1 MERKLISPQT
11 KAFVQYLKL
20 FSNLTV
26 NEIVKKCR
34 VSRSTLFRS
43 VKEKEEC
50 KKQGKS
56 AGRRRKFNEREERR
70 IRRAIHSLRR
80 RQGNFTAKGLLVEL
94 RIPPTEVS
102 VRTVQRH
109 LHRMGYSYVH
119 SRRKGVLSDK
129 DRKQRLAFAKHFK
142 RNYRQDFWT
151 KDVCFYFDGVS
162 FYHKFNPADQARVPD
177 SLIWRLPSEGLAPYC
192 TAKGSQV
199 GSGGR
204 VVKYFVGISYQEG
217 VVLCERYEKLNGQ
230 TFNEFILKH
239 FPRALKLSKKGRS
252 RIFLQ
257 DGDPSQN
264 SALAREALSKIKAQL
279 FSIPPRSPDLNPI
292 ENFFHNIKADLRNQA
307 MVLNIQYETVDDFA
321 QRIKMLMLNYDRG
334 IIDRTI
340 ASTNK
345 RIDLII
351 QNKGARTKY

>member
-1 MERKLISPQT
+1 MDGKRISPKT
-11 KAFVQYLKL
+11 KAFVQYLKEY
-20 FSNLTV
+20 SNLTV
-26 NEIVKKCR
+26 NEIVEKCG
-34 VSRSTLFRS
+34 VSRSTVFRS
-43 VKEKEEC
+43 VKPKEKSNNRG
-50 KKQGKS
+50 GK
-56 AGRRRKFNEREERR
+56 AGRRRKFNQREERR
-70 IRRAIHSLRR
+70 IRRAIHSLRKR
-80 RQGNFTAKGLLVEL
+80 EGNFTAKRLMVEL
-94 RIPPTEVS
+94 GVPPMQVS

-119 SRRKGVLSDK
+119 SRRKGVLTEK
-129 DRKQRLAFAKHFK
+129 DRKRRLGFAKDFK
-142 RNYRQDFWT
+142 RNYREEFWT
-151 KDVCFYFDGVS
+151 EDVCFYFDGVS
-162 FYHKFNPADQARVPD
+162 FFHKFNPADQARAPD

-192 TAKGSQV
+192 TAKGSHV

-204 VVKYFVGISYQEG
+204 VVKFFVGISYKEG

-230 TFNEFILKH
+230 TFQEFIFKH

-264 SALAREALSKIKAQL
+264 SALARGALSQIKAQL

-292 ENFFHNIKADLRNQA
+292 ENFFHNIKNDLRNQA
-307 MVLNIQYETVDDFA
+307 MDLNIEYETVDEFA
-321 QRIKMLMLNYDRG
+321 QRIKLLMLNYDRG

-351 QNKGARTKY
+351 KKKGGRTKY